1 MPAKVLIV
9 DDEKDFLDI
18 MAERMG
24 ARGVEVSTTT
34 SAENALKMVLKESYD
49 AVIMDLM
56 MPEMD
61 GFKALKLFK
70 ETRPDLPI
78 ILLTANVPEEKCIE
92 AIKLGAMDVIEKPAD
107 LNLLTQKIEEA
118 KALKVNAIHAE
129 HEALSTNS
137 PGRGRRISRF
147 GHLFPWLCCYLPRTR
162 NKSFVRLPQ
171 SAQARVYSR
180 ELPAWQFTQAPWL
193 PAREFPPENQ
203 RWGRPPEIQ

>member
-70 ETRPDLPI
+70 ETRPDVPI
-78 ILLTANVPEEKCIE
+78 ILLTANVLEEKRIE
-92 AIKLGAMDVIEKPAD
+92 AIKRGAMDVIEKPAD
-107 LNLLTQKIEEA
+107 LNRLAQKIEEA
-118 KALKVNAIHAE
+118 KARKLK
-129 HEALSTNS
+129 
-137 PGRGRRISRF
+137 
-147 GHLFPWLCCYLPRTR
+147 
-162 NKSFVRLPQ
+162 KSK
-171 SAQARVYSR
+171 
-180 ELPAWQFTQAPWL
+180 T
-193 PAREFPPENQ
+193 
-203 RWGRPPEIQ
+203 

>member
-24 ARGVEVSTTT
+24 ARGMEVSTAT

-61 GFKALKLFK
+61 GFSALKLFK
-70 ETRPDLPI
+70 KTRPDVPI
-78 ILLTANVPEEKCIE
+78 ILLTANVPEEKCME

-118 KALKVNAIHAE
+118 KARKISKDE
-129 HEALSTNS
+129 HPTSNVQ
-137 PGRGRRISRF
+137 
-147 GHLFPWLCCYLPRTR
+147 C
-162 NKSFVRLPQ
+162 
-171 SAQARVYSR
+171 
-180 ELPAWQFTQAPWL
+180 
-193 PAREFPPENQ
+193 
-203 RWGRPPEIQ
+203 

>member
-34 SAENALKMVLKESYD
+34 SAENALKMVRKETYD
-49 AVIMDLM
+49 VVIMDLM

-70 ETRPDLPI
+70 ETRPNLPI

-107 LNLLTQKIEEA
+107 LNLLTQKIKEA
-118 KALKVNAIHAE
+118 KARK
-129 HEALSTNS
+129 
-137 PGRGRRISRF
+137 
-147 GHLFPWLCCYLPRTR
+147 
-162 NKSFVRLPQ
+162 KK
-171 SAQARVYSR
+171 
-180 ELPAWQFTQAPWL
+180 
-193 PAREFPPENQ
+193 
-203 RWGRPPEIQ
+203 

>member
-1 MPAKVLIV
+1 MPAKVLII

-18 MAERMG
+18 MAERMS
-24 ARGVEVSTTT
+24 ARGLEISTTT
-34 SAENALKMVLKESYD
+34 SAENALKMVVKESYD

-56 MPEMD
+56 MPQMD

-118 KALKVNAIHAE
+118 KAL
-129 HEALSTNS
+129 
-137 PGRGRRISRF
+137 
-147 GHLFPWLCCYLPRTR
+147 R
-162 NKSFVRLPQ
+162 NK
-171 SAQARVYSR
+171 
-180 ELPAWQFTQAPWL
+180 
-193 PAREFPPENQ
+193 Q
-203 RWGRPPEIQ
+203 R

>member
-24 ARGVEVSTTT
+24 ARGVQVSTTT
-34 SAENALKMVLKESYD
+34 SAENALKMVLKETYD
-49 AVIMDLM
+49 VVIMDLL

-107 LNLLTQKIEEA
+107 LNLLTQKIKDA
-118 KALKVNAIHAE
+118 KARK
-129 HEALSTNS
+129 
-137 PGRGRRISRF
+137 
-147 GHLFPWLCCYLPRTR
+147 
-162 NKSFVRLPQ
+162 NK
-171 SAQARVYSR
+171 
-180 ELPAWQFTQAPWL
+180 
-193 PAREFPPENQ
+193 
-203 RWGRPPEIQ
+203 

>member
-24 ARGVEVSTTT
+24 ARGMEVSTATA
-34 SAENALKMVLKESYD
+34 AEDALEMILTGSYD

-70 ETRPDLPI
+70 KTRPDIPI
-78 ILLTANVPEEKCIE
+78 ILLTANLPEEKCIE
-92 AIKLGAMDVIEKPAD
+92 AISLGAMDVIEKPAD

-118 KALKVNAIHAE
+118 KARKLK
-129 HEALSTNS
+129 
-137 PGRGRRISRF
+137 
-147 GHLFPWLCCYLPRTR
+147 
-162 NKSFVRLPQ
+162 
-171 SAQARVYSR
+171 
-180 ELPAWQFTQAPWL
+180 
-193 PAREFPPENQ
+193 
-203 RWGRPPEIQ
+203 

>member
-1 MPAKVLIV
+1 MSTKVLIV

-24 ARGVEVSTTT
+24 ARGMEVSTAT
-34 SAENALKMVLKESYD
+34 SAEDALKMVLKESYD

-70 ETRPDLPI
+70 ETRSDMSI

-118 KALKVNAIHAE
+118 KARK
-129 HEALSTNS
+129 
-137 PGRGRRISRF
+137 
-147 GHLFPWLCCYLPRTR
+147 
-162 NKSFVRLPQ
+162 Q
-171 SAQARVYSR
+171 D
-180 ELPAWQFTQAPWL
+180 
-193 PAREFPPENQ
+193 
-203 RWGRPPEIQ
+203 

>member
-18 MAERMG
+18 MAERMS
-24 ARGVEVSTTT
+24 ARGMAVSTAS

-70 ETRPDLPI
+70 ETRPDLQI

-107 LNLLTQKIEEA
+107 LNHLTQEIEEA
-118 KALKVNAIHAE
+118 RARKLKQLANDE
-129 HEALSTNS
+129 
-137 PGRGRRISRF
+137 
-147 GHLFPWLCCYLPRTR
+147 
-162 NKSFVRLPQ
+162 
-171 SAQARVYSR
+171 
-180 ELPAWQFTQAPWL
+180 
-193 PAREFPPENQ
+193 
-203 RWGRPPEIQ
+203 